1 MPVYE
6 VSMMVSNSRESTITF
21 VLEPWGEI
29 YTMEPRARFTLLLRS
44 SIQGAVEIDDGVDSM
59 TVYAREGCT
68 AALFQDGEELGAGT
82 SPRPRVPKI
91 P

>member
-1 MPVYE
+1 MQEHE
-6 VSMMVSNSRESTITF
+6 VPMMVSNSRERTITF

-44 SIQGAVEIDDGVDSM
+44 PIQGAVEIDDGVDSM
-59 TVYAREGCT
+59 TVYAWEGCP
-68 AALFQDGEELGAGT
+68 AALFRDGEEVGAGT

>member
-1 MPVYE
+1 MQEHE
-6 VSMMVSNSRESTITF
+6 VSVMVSNSRERTITF

-29 YTMEPRARFTLLLRS
+29 YTMEPRVRFTLLLRS
-44 SIQGAVEIDDGVDSM
+44 SIQGAVEIDDGVDRM
-59 TVYAREGCT
+59 TMYAWEGCT